1 MAAKDGF
8 KFGVVEL
15 LLLTLLSS
23 EDKYGYQISHE
34 ISVLSDDNLYLKE
47 GSMYPVLY
55 KLMEKGYISSN
66 VEKIGV
72 RRTRVYYHL
81 EDSGREYLKEIRSN
95 YINNTKAIFKVAGIS
110 EEELFASNASEIKE
124 KY

>member
-1 MAAKDGF
+1 MPAKDGF

-23 EDKYGYQISHE
+23 EDKYGYQISQE
-34 ISVLSDDNLYLKE
+34 ISNLSNGYLYLKE

-81 EDSGREYLKEIRSN
+81 EDSGKEYLKGIRKN
-95 YINNTKAIFKVAGIS
+95 YIMNTKAIFKVAGIS
-110 EEELFASNASEIKE
+110 EKELIATKNEENN
-124 KY
+124 

>member
-23 EDKYGYQISHE
+23 EDKYGYQISQE
-34 ISVLSDDNLYLKE
+34 ISNLSDGYLYLKE

-81 EDSGREYLKEIRSN
+81 EDSGREYLREIREN
-95 YINNTKAIFKVAGIS
+95 YILNTQAIFKVAEIS
-110 EEELFASNASEIKE
+110 EKEFFAAENK
-124 KY
+124 